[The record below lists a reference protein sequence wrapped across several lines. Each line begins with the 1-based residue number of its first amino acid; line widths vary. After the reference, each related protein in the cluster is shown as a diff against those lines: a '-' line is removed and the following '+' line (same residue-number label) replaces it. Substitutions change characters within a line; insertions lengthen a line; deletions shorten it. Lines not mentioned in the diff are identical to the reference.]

1 MVCGRSKQRAS
12 IHTPLSN
19 AVMLVWDSFRLTWQP
34 CTMYDTLVAHINNH
48 VIVTWQSY
56 DSHMTITWQS
66 HDSHMTVTWQSH
78 DSHMVAHTYDSH
90 SYLFPTC
97 TWERST
103 SFFLRKTS
111 NSSPS
116 NTLLR
121 WSRRDNPFSSFPCCC
136 DHSPL
141 TLVPTSCK
149 GASSRVLN
157 EPRERREL
165 LHRGTA
171 LETFNVSKPTKIW
184 TT

>member
-1 MVCGRSKQRAS
+1 MPEWVAWTHCWLYSLSRHADHACNDS
-12 IHTPLSN
+12 I
-19 AVMLVWDSFRLTWQP
+19 AVLVGACYRFP
-34 CTMYDTLVAHINNH
+34 
-48 VIVTWQSY
+48 IV
-56 DSHMTITWQS
+56 TWQS
-66 HDSHMTVTWQSH
+66 HDSHMTVIWQSH
-78 DSHMVAHTYDSH
+78 GSHTYDSH

-97 TWERST
+97 TWERSI
-103 SFFLRKTS
+103 SFFLLKTS

-121 WSRRDNPFSSFPCCC
+121 WSRRDNPFSFFPCCC

-149 GASSRVLN
+149 GVSSRVLN
-157 EPRERREL
+157 EARERREL

-171 LETFNVSKPTKIW
+171 LETFNVSCGYVSKPTKIW

>member
-1 MVCGRSKQRAS
+1 MPGRHGACLSGVAWTHCWLYILSRHADHACNDS
-12 IHTPLSN
+12 I
-19 AVMLVWDSFRLTWQP
+19 AVLVGA
-34 CTMYDTLVAHINNH
+34 C
-48 VIVTWQSY
+48 
-56 DSHMTITWQS
+56 
-66 HDSHMTVTWQSH
+66 
-78 DSHMVAHTYDSH
+78 
-90 SYLFPTC
+90 YLFPTC

-149 GASSRVLN
+149 GVSSRVLN
-157 EPRERREL
+157 EARERRES

-171 LETFNVSKPTKIW
+171 LETFNVSCGCVLWVCPVGVSCGCVSKPTNN
-184 TT
+184 